1 MWGLV
6 GNQHVSLP
14 LFWKRVF
21 YYRHFLRE
29 NLDPIIP
36 GQNHNAWKCNKQQK
50 SEALGCI
57 IALFKFDAC
66 LIFKTPCGSATVNR
80 HGRLQVYICKW
91 WMGHYRSATAKR
103 HICWS
108 NTRKVGALD
117 RGTLTK
123 SQREEIRKSGVK
135 SATTKVNRKGKKS
148 YTGTQFLRGTG
159 WGT

>member
-1 MWGLV
+1 MSVASSLGSVLFELYQVKIIMPENTTSARIGMLALLLNLMVV
-6 GNQHVSLP
+6 GFSKSLGGAP
-14 LFWKRVF
+14 
-21 YYRHFLRE
+21 
-29 NLDPIIP
+29 PI
-36 GQNHNAWKCNKQQK
+36 
-50 SEALGCI
+50 
-57 IALFKFDAC
+57 
-66 LIFKTPCGSATVNR
+66 R
-80 HGRLQVYICKW
+80 HGYLQVYVCKW

-123 SQREEIRKSGVK
+123 VQREEIRSSGVRT
-135 SATTKVNRKGKKS
+135 ATTKVNGKGKKS